1 MRPCAGGEGL
11 HRLALVT
18 ISNWFHGNRS
28 TQSQSSSSWVSSM
41 RRSENWLGGWTL
53 TRSIPLVTESIPFA
67 GPFILCWIGADDLEW
82 SLYYDKKKKNHEVK
96 MAQHIGLVVDVIV
109 VGSVRFCFF
118 FFPLVYRQHHY
129 LTYVFK
135 RLVNRES
142 SGIFNIYD
150 VIVWFLDN
158 ILLYIW

>member
-1 MRPCAGGEGL
+1 
-11 HRLALVT
+11 
-18 ISNWFHGNRS
+18 
-28 TQSQSSSSWVSSM
+28 
-41 RRSENWLGGWTL
+41 
-53 TRSIPLVTESIPFA
+53 
-67 GPFILCWIGADDLEW
+67 
-82 SLYYDKKKKNHEVK
+82 

-109 VGSVRFCFF
+109 VVFVRFCYF
-118 FFPLVYRQHHY
+118 FFPLVCRQHHY

-142 SGIFNIYD
+142 SDIFNIYD

>member
-1 MRPCAGGEGL
+1 
-11 HRLALVT
+11 
-18 ISNWFHGNRS
+18 
-28 TQSQSSSSWVSSM
+28 
-41 RRSENWLGGWTL
+41 
-53 TRSIPLVTESIPFA
+53 
-67 GPFILCWIGADDLEW
+67 
-82 SLYYDKKKKNHEVK
+82 

-109 VGSVRFCFF
+109 VGFVRVIF
-118 FFPLVYRQHHY
+118 FFPLVYRQHRY

>member
-1 MRPCAGGEGL
+1 MIWNDP
-11 HRLALVT
+11 
-18 ISNWFHGNRS
+18 
-28 TQSQSSSSWVSSM
+28 
-41 RRSENWLGGWTL
+41 
-53 TRSIPLVTESIPFA
+53 SIMI
-67 GPFILCWIGADDLEW
+67 
-82 SLYYDKKKKNHEVK
+82 KRKKNHEVK
-96 MAQHIGLVVDVIV
+96 MAQYIGLVVDVIV
-109 VGSVRFCFF
+109 VGFVRFCYFF

>member
-1 MRPCAGGEGL
+1 
-11 HRLALVT
+11 
-18 ISNWFHGNRS
+18 
-28 TQSQSSSSWVSSM
+28 
-41 RRSENWLGGWTL
+41 
-53 TRSIPLVTESIPFA
+53 
-67 GPFILCWIGADDLEW
+67 
-82 SLYYDKKKKNHEVK
+82 

-109 VGSVRFCFF
+109 VGFVRFCYF

-129 LTYVFK
+129 LTYVSK

-158 ILLYIW
+158 ILLYIWQHSKRKLMTS